1 MAWNSANQFI
11 SQTLGHS
18 YDMDGY
24 PSGQRFQCWDYA
36 DYFWVNQVG
45 RMLITKPGGKGCIL
59 DCWNISR
66 FKNAG
71 NEFGIITSFASLKT
85 GDWAAFGGSKTG
97 HIGIVVSRS
106 GNTVV
111 LQGQNQGSVKTKVT
125 RITMASTY
133 FLGAWR
139 LKAWNGGGSTTGF
152 LPPKGYWTKGD
163 IDPRIG
169 QLDDFLYRT
178 FPSYYPSELGNLR
191 GNLFGVTTTKWIRE
205 FQRRVG
211 IVDDGSVGRITYG
224 KLREY
229 GFKG

>member
-1 MAWNSANQFI
+1 MAWSSANQFI

-45 RMLITKPGGKGCIL
+45 RMFITKPGGKGCIL

-66 FKNAG
+66 SVNAG
-71 NEFGIITSFASLKT
+71 KEFDIIRNFNELRT

-111 LQGQNQGSVKTKVT
+111 LQGQNQGSIRAKVT
-125 RITMASTY
+125 RITMASTF

-139 LKAWNGGGSTTGF
+139 LKAWNAGGSTTGF
-152 LPPKGYWTKGD
+152 LPPKGYWTFGD
-163 IDPRIG
+163 CDARIG
-169 QLDDFLYRT
+169 QMASFMRAT
-178 FPSYYPSELGNLR
+178 FPAYTSALALGNYF
-191 GNLFGVTTTKWIRE
+191 GTNLTKSIKE

-211 IVDDGSVGRITYG
+211 IVADGSVGRITYG

>member
-45 RMLITKPGGKGCIL
+45 RMFITKPGGRGCIL

-111 LQGQNQGSVKTKVT
+111 LQGQNQGSIRTKVT

-139 LKAWNGGGSTTGF
+139 YKAWNAGGGSAQSGF
-152 LPPKGYWTKGD
+152 LPPKGYWTIGD
-163 IDPRIG
+163 TDPRIG
-169 QLDDFLYRT
+169 QLASFMRT
-178 FPSYYPSELGNLR
+178 NFPAYTPYSALGNYF
-191 GNLFGVTTTKWIRE
+191 GFNLTNAIKE

-211 IVDDGSVGRITYG
+211 IVADGSVGRITYG

>member
-1 MAWNSANQFI
+1 MAWTSANQFI

-18 YDMDGY
+18 YDTDGY
-24 PSGQRFQCWDYA
+24 PVAQKYQCWDYA
-36 DYFWVNQVG
+36 DYFWKNQVG
-45 RMLITKPGGKGCIL
+45 RTFVTKAGGGCIL
-59 DCWNISR
+59 DAWNISR

-71 NEFGIITSFASLKT
+71 NEFDLITSFASLKT

-111 LQGQNQGSVKTKVT
+111 LQAQNQGSVKTKVT

-139 LKAWNGGGSTTGF
+139 LKAWNGGGSTTTGF
-152 LPPKGYWTKGD
+152 LPPKGYWTFGD
-163 IDPRIG
+163 CDARIG
-169 QLDDFLYRT
+169 RMASFMRAT
-178 FPSYYPSELGNLR
+178 FPAYTSALALGNYF
-191 GNLFGVTTTKWIRE
+191 GTNLTKSVKE
-205 FQRRVG
+205 FQRRTG
-211 IVDDGSVGRITYG
+211 LECDGSVGRITYG
-224 KLREY
+224 EMQKY